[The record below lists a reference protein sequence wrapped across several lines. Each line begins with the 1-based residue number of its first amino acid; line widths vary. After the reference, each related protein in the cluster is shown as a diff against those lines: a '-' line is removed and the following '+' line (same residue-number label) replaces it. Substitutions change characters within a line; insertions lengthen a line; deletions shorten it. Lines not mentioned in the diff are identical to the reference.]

1 MSESVSELA
10 LAFLSESVSE
20 VGVGVSFSVGVGV
33 GVGVSV
39 GIGVGVGVGV
49 GVGLESSLSSLRM
62 MPVLWLAAGSMVALV
77 ALLRVTLKV
86 SFASNLLSPLTI
98 AAIVFVSASGEL
110 KMRLPS
116 LSS

>member
-1 MSESVSELA
+1 
-10 LAFLSESVSE
+10 
-20 VGVGVSFSVGVGV
+20 
-33 GVGVSV
+33 
-39 GIGVGVGVGV
+39 
-49 GVGLESSLSSLRM
+49 M
-62 MPVLWLAAGSMVALV
+62 MPVLWLAAGLTVAFV

-98 AAIVFVSASGEL
+98 TTIVFVSASDEL

>member
-1 MSESVSELA
+1 
-10 LAFLSESVSE
+10 
-20 VGVGVSFSVGVGV
+20 
-33 GVGVSV
+33 
-39 GIGVGVGVGV
+39 
-49 GVGLESSLSSLRM
+49 
-62 MPVLWLAAGSMVALV
+62 LV

-98 AAIVFVSASGEL
+98 TAIVFVSASDGL